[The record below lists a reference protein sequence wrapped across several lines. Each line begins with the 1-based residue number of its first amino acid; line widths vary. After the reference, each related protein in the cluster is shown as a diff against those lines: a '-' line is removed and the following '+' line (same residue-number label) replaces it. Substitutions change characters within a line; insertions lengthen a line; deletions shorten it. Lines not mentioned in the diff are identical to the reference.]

1 MTTVPGH
8 NQILQQS
15 GIAQEL
21 SHQAHT
27 LKPSPDQAAA
37 QQQTQEVIRNSTVQ
51 GSEEA
56 ERLKKQKE
64 KKELRQG
71 QKAGRKKKRGINQEE
86 DLALDPDAPGR
97 LLDTRV

>member
-8 NQILQQS
+8 NQMLPQS

-37 QQQTQEVIRNSTVQ
+37 QQQAQEVIRNSSVQ

-56 ERLKKQKE
+56 ERLKKEKE
-64 KKELRQG
+64 KKEVRQR
-71 QKAGRKKKRGINQEE
+71 QKIGRKEKNKINQEE
-86 DLALDPDAPGR
+86 DLALDPDASGR